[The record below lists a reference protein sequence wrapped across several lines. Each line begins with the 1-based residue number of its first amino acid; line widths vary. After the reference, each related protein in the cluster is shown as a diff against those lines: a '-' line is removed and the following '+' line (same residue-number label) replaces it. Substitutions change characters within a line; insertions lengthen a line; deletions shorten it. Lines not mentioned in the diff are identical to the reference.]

1 MFRKDLIYMIELK
14 IDSTKNE
21 LSLTHDVCC
30 NEHLADE
37 LAIIIDIMIADYFIK
52 NGHKYDNCSLE
63 EKEKIIKERIAPQM
77 PYRLFLIHIYRH
89 ITIAANPQRV
99 KGTPHSTA
107 ACKYSL
113 KAYSGLPATRSSHDS

>member
-52 NGHKYDNCSLE
+52 NGHKYDNFSLE
-63 EKEKIIKERIAPQM
+63 EKEKK
-77 PYRLFLIHIYRH
+77 FC
-89 ITIAANPQRV
+89 
-99 KGTPHSTA
+99 S
-107 ACKYSL
+107 
-113 KAYSGLPATRSSHDS
+113 

>member
-52 NGHKYDNCSLE
+52 MAINMIIVLWKKKKKSL
-63 EKEKIIKERIAPQM
+63 
-77 PYRLFLIHIYRH
+77 
-89 ITIAANPQRV
+89 
-99 KGTPHSTA
+99 
-107 ACKYSL
+107 
-113 KAYSGLPATRSSHDS
+113 

>member
-1 MFRKDLIYMIELK
+1 MFRKDLIYMIGLK

-52 NGHKYDNCSLE
+52 MAINMIIFLWKKKKKSL
-63 EKEKIIKERIAPQM
+63 
-77 PYRLFLIHIYRH
+77 
-89 ITIAANPQRV
+89 
-99 KGTPHSTA
+99 
-107 ACKYSL
+107 
-113 KAYSGLPATRSSHDS
+113 

>member
-1 MFRKDLIYMIELK
+1 LFRKDLIYMIELK

-52 NGHKYDNCSLE
+52 NPKMN
-63 EKEKIIKERIAPQM
+63 
-77 PYRLFLIHIYRH
+77 F
-89 ITIAANPQRV
+89 
-99 KGTPHSTA
+99 
-107 ACKYSL
+107 
-113 KAYSGLPATRSSHDS
+113 

>member
-52 NGHKYDNCSLE
+52 NSINM
-63 EKEKIIKERIAPQM
+63 II
-77 PYRLFLIHIYRH
+77 FLWKKKKRNS
-89 ITIAANPQRV
+89 AAN
-99 KGTPHSTA
+99 
-107 ACKYSL
+107 
-113 KAYSGLPATRSSHDS
+113 

>member
-1 MFRKDLIYMIELK
+1 MFRKDLIYMIGLK

-52 NGHKYDNCSLE
+52 MAINM
-63 EKEKIIKERIAPQM
+63 II
-77 PYRLFLIHIYRH
+77 FLW
-89 ITIAANPQRV
+89 
-99 KGTPHSTA
+99 KKKKKLS
-107 ACKYSL
+107 
-113 KAYSGLPATRSSHDS
+113 

>member
-52 NGHKYDNCSLE
+52 KLNC
-63 EKEKIIKERIAPQM
+63 
-77 PYRLFLIHIYRH
+77 
-89 ITIAANPQRV
+89 NPRF
-99 KGTPHSTA
+99 H
-107 ACKYSL
+107 
-113 KAYSGLPATRSSHDS
+113 TRYLG

>member
-1 MFRKDLIYMIELK
+1 MIELK

-63 EKEKIIKERIAPQM
+63 DILKDLGKWYDFDVRYVREDARLIPFSLNIKKHDAFAEVLQ
-77 PYRLFLIHIYRH
+77 LLED
-89 ITIAANPQRV
+89 TGCV
-99 KGTPHSTA
+99 KFEIRDNVVVV
-107 ACKYSL
+107 K
-113 KAYSGLPATRSSHDS
+113 

>member
-52 NGHKYDNCSLE
+52 NGHNMIIFLWKKKKKSL
-63 EKEKIIKERIAPQM
+63 
-77 PYRLFLIHIYRH
+77 
-89 ITIAANPQRV
+89 
-99 KGTPHSTA
+99 
-107 ACKYSL
+107 
-113 KAYSGLPATRSSHDS
+113 

>member
-1 MFRKDLIYMIELK
+1 MIELK

-63 EKEKIIKERIAPQM
+63 EKIIIEKRKEILQLISDK
-77 PYRLFLIHIYRH
+77 PY
-89 ITIAANPQRV
+89 T
-99 KGTPHSTA
+99 
-107 ACKYSL
+107 C
-113 KAYSGLPATRSSHDS
+113 

>member
-1 MFRKDLIYMIELK
+1 LFRKDLIYMIELK

-52 NGHKYDNCSLE
+52 NGHNMIIFLWKKKKKSL
-63 EKEKIIKERIAPQM
+63 
-77 PYRLFLIHIYRH
+77 
-89 ITIAANPQRV
+89 
-99 KGTPHSTA
+99 
-107 ACKYSL
+107 
-113 KAYSGLPATRSSHDS
+113 

>member
-1 MFRKDLIYMIELK
+1 MIELK

-52 NGHKYDNCSLE
+52 NGHKYDNFSLE
-63 EKEKIIKERIAPQM
+63 EKEKIIIEKRKEI
-77 PYRLFLIHIYRH
+77 F
-89 ITIAANPQRV
+89 
-99 KGTPHSTA
+99 
-107 ACKYSL
+107 
-113 KAYSGLPATRSSHDS
+113 PALRWKLREDFFSSCLLRGDKTCG

>member
-1 MFRKDLIYMIELK
+1 MIELK

-52 NGHKYDNCSLE
+52 NGHNDSLVKLSQIKTCQFINLFKSVYKSISVY
-63 EKEKIIKERIAPQM
+63 EK
-77 PYRLFLIHIYRH
+77 L
-89 ITIAANPQRV
+89 
-99 KGTPHSTA
+99 S
-107 ACKYSL
+107 
-113 KAYSGLPATRSSHDS
+113 

>member
-52 NGHKYDNCSLE
+52 MAINMIIFLWKKKKKSL
-63 EKEKIIKERIAPQM
+63 
-77 PYRLFLIHIYRH
+77 
-89 ITIAANPQRV
+89 
-99 KGTPHSTA
+99 
-107 ACKYSL
+107 
-113 KAYSGLPATRSSHDS
+113 

>member
-1 MFRKDLIYMIELK
+1 MIELK

-52 NGHKYDNCSLE
+52 NRHKYDNFFGR
-63 EKEKIIKERIAPQM
+63 KRKNH
-77 PYRLFLIHIYRH
+77 YRKKKRNS
-89 ITIAANPQRV
+89 AAN
-99 KGTPHSTA
+99 
-107 ACKYSL
+107 
-113 KAYSGLPATRSSHDS
+113 

>member
-63 EKEKIIKERIAPQM
+63 EKEKIRA
-77 PYRLFLIHIYRH
+77 L
-89 ITIAANPQRV
+89 V
-99 KGTPHSTA
+99 KII
-107 ACKYSL
+107 
-113 KAYSGLPATRSSHDS
+113 

>member
-1 MFRKDLIYMIELK
+1 MIELK

-52 NGHKYDNCSLE
+52 NPKMN
-63 EKEKIIKERIAPQM
+63 
-77 PYRLFLIHIYRH
+77 F
-89 ITIAANPQRV
+89 
-99 KGTPHSTA
+99 
-107 ACKYSL
+107 
-113 KAYSGLPATRSSHDS
+113 